1 MSIEFY
7 ESSGRAYQPD
17 NQAQWGDVIYGPN
30 GRPLRDDGIDPG
42 IYAEMGNFA
51 GDPGIYA
58 RSNFNG
64 DNGMVV
70 YPSRERLGVD
80 QATYQRMWYDA
91 NDSNRGYD
99 PRDNPNFASNWAPS
113 YEMYERANYNH
124 GPNVR
129 LQLGP
134 LQLNFGQGG
143 RHGWS
148 NYDNYNHGNRGGWDR
163 GGYDRYG
170 ENTYRDRY
178 GRPYQPDNYGWGN
191 GSQWGRD
198 RYDQYD
204 RYGRDRYGY
213 NDGRYDGYNGSWND
227 NYRQQQMQRMYMQML
242 MQMLQRQRQGQW
254 GYHDRNNGYDQWG
267 RDRYGRDQYGRDQY
281 DQYDR
286 YGRDQYGR
294 DQYGRNSRDP
304 RDMDRDPRYRYDD
317 RSWQQGRDQYGRPYD
332 LDQYGWGQNGRDQYG
347 RYGRDQ
353 YGRDQYD
360 RYGRDQYDRY
370 GRDQYDRYGRDQY
383 DSYGRG
389 RQDQYWNCLA
399 GTIQQMLGRSIRDFD
414 PRVTERRG
422 CAAFVS
428 AALRHSF
435 NINVRD
441 TNCRGLENTLRQNG
455 FQQVD
460 LRDLRP
466 GDVIIGNRSGDQ
478 PGHAAIYAGD
488 GKVAQNT
495 SNTGRIS
502 VASANVFNGKSFQ
515 RVVAYRPR
523 V

>member
-1 MSIEFY
+1 MSTEFY
-7 ESSGRAYQPD
+7 DRPSQQYQPE

-30 GRPLRDDGIDPG
+30 GRPVRDGYGDPG
-42 IYAEMGNFA
+42 IYADTGNA
-51 GDPGIYA
+51 NCDPGIYA

-64 DNGMVV
+64 DNGMLA
-70 YPSRERLGVD
+70 YPSRQQLGVD
-80 QATYQRMWYDA
+80 QATYQRLLYDA
-91 NDSNRGYD
+91 HDSNRGYD
-99 PRDNPNFASNWAPS
+99 YRDNPNYATNYAP
-113 YEMYERANYNH
+113 EFERANYNH

-134 LQLNFGQGG
+134 LQLNLGQGG

-148 NYDNYNHGNRGGWDR
+148 NYDNYNNYGNRGN
-163 GGYDRYG
+163 YG
-170 ENTYRDRY
+170 EPTYRDSY
-178 GRPYQPDNYGWGN
+178 GRPRQQDSYGWGN
-191 GSQWGRD
+191 GSQWGRN
-198 RYDQYD
+198 DQYD
-204 RYGRDRYGY
+204 RYGRDQYRYNDGR
-213 NDGRYDGYNGSWND
+213 NDGRYDGYNGQWND
-227 NYRQQQMQRMYMQML
+227 NYRQQQMQRMYMAMIQ
-242 MQMLQRQRQGQW
+242 QMLQRQRQGQW
-254 GYHDRNNGYDQWG
+254 GNYDRNDQWG
-267 RDRYGRDQYGRDQY
+267 RDP
-281 DQYDR
+281 

-294 DQYGRNSRDP
+294 DQYGRDPYGRDQYGRDP
-304 RDMDRDPRYRYDD
+304 YGRNQYDQRNRYED

-353 YGRDQYD
+353 YGRDQYGREQYGRD
-360 RYGRDQYDRY
+360 QYGRDQYGRDQYDRY
-370 GRDQYDRYGRDQY
+370 GQHDRYDQ
-383 DSYGRG
+383 YGRG

-399 GTIQQMLGRSIRDFD
+399 GTIQQMLGRSIREFD
-414 PRVTERRG
+414 NRVPERRG

-428 AALRHSF
+428 AALRQSF
-435 NINVRD
+435 NLNIRD
-441 TNCRGLENTLRQNG
+441 TNCRGLENSLRQNG

-495 SNTGRIS
+495 SSSGRIS
-502 VASANVFNGKSFQ
+502 VANASVFNGRSFQ

-523 V
+523 A

>member
-1 MSIEFY
+1 MSTEFY
-7 ESSGRAYQPD
+7 ENPGRVYQPD

-30 GRPLRDDGIDPG
+30 GRPLRDANIDPG
-42 IYAEMGNFA
+42 IYADMGNSNC
-51 GDPGIYA
+51 DPGIYA
-58 RSNFNG
+58 RANFNG

-80 QATYQRMWYDA
+80 QATYQRMLYDA
-91 NDSNRGYD
+91 NDANRGYD
-99 PRDNPNFASNWAPS
+99 PRDNPNFASNWGPS
-113 YEMYERANYNH
+113 YEMYERANYNQ

-143 RHGWS
+143 RHGWN
-148 NYDNYNHGNRGGWDR
+148 NYDNYNYGNRGGWDR
-163 GGYDRYG
+163 YG
-170 ENTYRDRY
+170 EPSYRDQY

-191 GSQWGRD
+191 GSQWGRNSQYD
-198 RYDQYD
+198 RYGRDQYD
-204 RYGRDRYGY
+204 RYGRDQYDSYGR
-213 NDGRYDGYNGSWND
+213 DQYDGYNGRWND
-227 NYRQQQMQRMYMQML
+227 NYRQQQMQRMYMAMIQ
-242 MQMLQRQRQGQW
+242 QMLQRQRQGQW
-254 GYHDRNNGYDQWG
+254 GRYDRNDQWG
-267 RDRYGRDQYGRDQY
+267 RDPYGRDQY

-294 DQYGRNSRDP
+294 DQYRDP
-304 RDMDRDPRYRYDD
+304 RDQYRDPRYRYED

-332 LDQYGWGQNGRDQYG
+332 LDQYGWGPN
-347 RYGRDQ
+347 
-353 YGRDQYD
+353 GRDQYD

-370 GRDQYDRYGRDQY
+370 GRDQYGRYGRDQY
-383 DSYGRG
+383 GRDQYGRDPYDRYGQNDRYGRG

-399 GTIQQMLGRSIRDFD
+399 GTIQQMLGRSVREFD
-414 PRVTERRG
+414 PRVSERRG
-422 CAAFVS
+422 CATFVS
-428 AALRHSF
+428 AALRNSF
-435 NINVRD
+435 NINIRD
-441 TNCRGLENTLRQNG
+441 TNCRGLETSLRQNG

-460 LRDLRP
+460 LRELRP

-495 SNTGRIS
+495 SSTGRIS
-502 VASANVFNGKSFQ
+502 VANASVFNGRSFQ